1 MNLSDVISLPQLLH
15 REARCHAAHQCRYNC
30 WEAFSQSTLFSVPAC
45 MYEFKMRSFFCMKKK
60 KSFRHRTLAH
70 IQRKNTN
77 CLALATSLSY
87 PTKYRSQ
94 DGTLLRTHW
103 FSVPEQYITF
113 IAFLISFSL
122 STKNHLFTEMCWAWP
137 LWEQALNSTKV
148 PCIETHLCGKP
159 LAGWKHQE
167 LKPLAKA
174 LSK

>member
-1 MNLSDVISLPQLLH
+1 MLLTN
-15 REARCHAAHQCRYNC
+15 AGITAGKPLAKVP
-30 WEAFSQSTLFSVPAC
+30 FSVCLLAC
-45 MYEFKMRSFFCMKKK
+45 MSLKWDHFFVWKK